1 MQDIGVDIKS
11 VNAINKI
18 IEKMGLLIN
27 YGNGWCTTDVGA
39 KFLMCHKGVLNS
51 DARHLEFVDEI
62 AKFLKNK

>member
-51 DARHLEFVDEI
+51 DARHL
-62 AKFLKNK
+62 